1 MRARP
6 LGFLCLLIILL
17 QSIFLMFGGGG
28 KIQSPPTKHVV
39 LEGQVYQKSKTSE
52 IQILYLKNNSINYS
66 KLMIYNDNPV
76 AVGIGQTICIR
87 GELSAF
93 ERARNP
99 GNFDQAVYYARQGI
113 EGKVWCEK
121 VLKISGE
128 TNWFAEKLYEVKQ
141 NWKQMLSKHMGEKE
155 GAVLSAMILG
165 EKGEMDERIKELYQK
180 SGIGHLLAI
189 SGLHIS
195 FIGLGIYKML
205 RKGGAPFWLAGI
217 LAMGILGIYGAMI
230 GFSVSVFRAYIMFMF
245 RIGAEITGRVY
256 DMLTAL
262 LFAAAL
268 TVLGEPT
275 YLTDAGFW
283 MSYGAIL
290 GILFVLPKLQKSFG
304 SYGKL
309 MSALWSSMAVNIML
323 FPVLLW
329 FYYEFPVYSIGM
341 NLVAI
346 PLMSILLGCGL
357 LGSVFCW
364 IGPIGNMFFFVCQKV
379 LVFYEWLG
387 NVSSRLPFARI
398 VFGRPEMWKVV
409 CYYLVLVFVLLL
421 VSVAKRRPYLWWS
434 VVGIFIFLMGV
445 RFPKGVAVT
454 MLDVGQGDCIYV
466 QGEKGQNYLIDGG
479 SSDVKEVAKY
489 RIEPFLKSQ
498 GVGSLDYVFLTHG
511 DGDHCNGIQELM
523 ERQRFGVRIHHLVI
537 PIHWEQDDTL
547 VEIVKMAREQ
557 GIAVLTIETGQ
568 SVQEGEM
575 KLICLQ
581 PNIKDEL
588 EGNAGSLVMELKY
601 NHFEMLFTGDVENDG
616 EERLTKSIAAKTYD
630 VLKVS
635 HHGSKNATKEAF
647 LGKVRPR
654 IALISAGVDN
664 VYQHPHPDVLGRLE
678 RIGCEIFE
686 TAKKGAITIRSDGNL
701 LTISLLPYRL

>member
-17 QSIFLMFGGGG
+17 QSIIFMFGGGG

-66 KLMIYNDNPV
+66 KLIIYNDNPV
-76 AVGIGQTICIR
+76 DVGVGQTICIR

-141 NWKQMLSKHMGEKE
+141 NWKQMLSEHMGEKE
-155 GAVLSAMILG
+155 GTVLSAMILG
-165 EKGEMDERIKELYQK
+165 EKREMDVRIKELYQK

-195 FIGLGIYKML
+195 FIGLGIYKIL

-217 LAMGILGIYGAMI
+217 LSMGILGIYGAMI
-230 GFSVSVFRAYIMFMF
+230 GFSVSVFRAYIMFVF

-262 LFAAAL
+262 LFAATL

-309 MSALWSSMAVNIML
+309 VSALWSSMAVNIML

-329 FYYEFPVYSIGM
+329 FYFEFPVYSICM

-357 LGSVFCW
+357 LGSLFCW
-364 IGPIGNMFFFVCQKV
+364 IGPIGKLFFFVCQKV

-398 VFGRPEMWKVV
+398 VFGRPEMWKVI

-434 VVGIFIFLMGV
+434 VVGIFIFFMGV

-479 SSDVKEVAKY
+479 SSDVKEVARY

-511 DGDHCNGIQELM
+511 DGDHCNGIREM
-523 ERQRFGVRIHHLVI
+523 IERQLFGVRIQNLVV
-537 PIHWEQDDTL
+537 PVNFGQDEML
-547 VEIVKMAREQ
+547 VEIVKIAKEQ
-557 GIAVLTIETGQ
+557 GIAVLTMETGQ
-568 SVQEGEM
+568 SIREGTM
-575 KLICLQ
+575 KLTCLQ
-581 PNIKDEL
+581 PSREEQL
-588 EGNAGSLVMELKY
+588 SGNEGSLVLELRY
-601 NHFEMLFTGDVENDG
+601 GNFEMLFTGDVENKG
-616 EERLTKSIAAKTYD
+616 EELLTKSVVSKSYD
-630 VLKVS
+630 VLKVA
-635 HHGSKNATKEAF
+635 HHGSKNSTKDVF
-647 LGKVRPR
+647 LQRVQPK

-664 VYQHPHPDVLGRLE
+664 MYQHPHPDVIE
-678 RIGCEIFE
+678 RIKSIGCEIYE